1 MTLSKRL
8 GGRIQE
14 LMSDT
19 GADPSACIDVQF
31 ASGHRPLP
39 GRRQLCA
46 WAAATLASEGQPGGH
61 ICVRIVD
68 EAEGRK
74 LNARYRGI
82 DRATNVLS
90 FAADQEGLPAEL
102 APLGDILLCAP
113 IVVRE
118 SQQQHKAVND
128 HWAHLVVHGVLHLL
142 GYDHESEDEART
154 MEGREIDVLERL
166 GIPNPYRQP
175 QAADP

>member
-1 MTLSKRL
+1 
-8 GGRIQE
+8 
-14 LMSDT
+14 MSDA
-19 GADPSACIDVQF
+19 GADPRSTIDVQF
-31 ASGHRPLP
+31 ASGNQPLP
-39 GRRQLCA
+39 GQQQLRD
-46 WAAATLASEGQPGGH
+46 WAAATLAFEGRTGAPL
-61 ICVRIVD
+61 CVRVVD
-68 EAEGRK
+68 EEEGRQ

-82 DRATNVLS
+82 DSATNVLS
-90 FAADQEGLPAEL
+90 FAADPEGLPEDFT
-102 APLGDILLCAP
+102 PLGDILLCAP

-118 SQQQHKAVND
+118 SQQQRKPVSD

-142 GYDHESEDEART
+142 GYDHESEDEARV